1 MRGAAQAVALLL
13 VCALA
18 AAEESD
24 GTVAVCGTG
33 PLLPAFFALLALL
46 CFCRSRPLR
55 PLCLAP
61 DAETPGLQASVL
73 IAGFPTSHD
82 VMEHAKI
89 DRDVVS
95 IECQVAK
102 HTPAGYAAANK
113 IYEEG
118 GADACSDSVP
128 SQPGSKLGS
137 GGMRTLAS
145 FYPGAHEN
153 TAGLA
158 HTVAT
163 EPFNKMFDEY
173 EALNNMPGRDKGYNP
188 HSEVVFALKGE
199 QEYATGD
206 DAQITSS
213 AEFRDQVIKKGIKYQ
228 VMMIYALHELE
239 IAVAA
244 YKELGAGSDKP
255 KLYTDVWWAF
265 YAGSR
270 ETGSATGGGFSPYK
284 LAEKRAKF
292 FGTDTA
298 SINNGGKSKVND
310 ILIKATYEIKRLF
323 SLAEDSTAEN
333 DNVMKCVR
341 AQLKV
346 PLIQGCIQYGK
357 LSKLVHLASAF
368 TNYDGHNSRWKTWAG
383 YKTDTSTNFDDGSAT
398 DGYHSE
404 KARKGEIWSF
414 CAGAL
419 PFLHEAD
426 APSAVTL
433 FEQVKVDGLSA
444 RMPAWT
450 TVKSVFTAANLNKMG
465 VKCADVG
472 GFVDKSADK
481 TSATTL
487 GSDFLQCTD
496 GTLSSAH
503 ADSGQCAGDWMS
515 RVVVPDTYDG
525 VAADAAA
532 SDAGGSGSGT
542 SDATKAYATFLP
554 TMLAAAMSAAL
565 LKH

>member
-1 MRGAAQAVALLL
+1 MRGAAQALALLL

-24 GTVAVCGTG
+24 GTVA
-33 PLLPAFFALLALL
+33 
-46 CFCRSRPLR
+46 
-55 PLCLAP
+55 
-61 DAETPGLQASVL
+61 ASVT

-82 VMEHAKI
+82 VMEHSKI

-102 HTPAGYAAANK
+102 HTDAGYAAAKK

-163 EPFNKMFDEY
+163 EPFNKMFDDY
-173 EALNNMPGRDKGYNP
+173 EALDNLGREKGYNP

-199 QEYATGD
+199 KEYDMALD
-206 DAQITSS
+206 DTQITSS

-323 SLAEDSTAEN
+323 SLTEDSTAAI

-346 PLIQGCIQYGK
+346 PLIQGCIQYG
-357 LSKLVHLASAF
+357 
-368 TNYDGHNSRWKTWAG
+368 
-383 YKTDTSTNFDDGSAT
+383 YKTDPSTNFDDGSAT

-426 APSAVTL
+426 KPSAKTL
-433 FEQVKVDGLSA
+433 FEEVKVDGLSA
-444 RMPAWT
+444 RKPAWT

-487 GSDFLQCTD
+487 GSDFPQCTD

-525 VAADAAA
+525 VASVAAA